1 MLISPENPV
10 ATYNSTQLSNIEN
23 VAIRLSSDAVKG
35 LGLSEGQVVPG
46 TVSED
51 GKSITLSTETGPANI
66 LGSFERVSGE
76 DVNVRVG
83 SAEILDDTEPE
94 QTGQIQGQ
102 RPTRQSQLDKVFEG
116 ASQRIGKSLEVEKLL
131 SNLKTAVENG
141 ESTVFGEIEF
151 FEGLPS
157 AAVNFQREGAGTPS
171 SILEAPEA
179 RVTEQAEMGESAID
193 LQDGEINSGAE
204 DWQGFNQLVGSDE
217 DWVVEVDA
225 EIGNQDHVW
234 IQGRVSNNHGRFNLW
249 FDNPGTA
256 AYARQNINEVANKIE
271 KFGILI
277 DHLGISP
284 FPRDKAEDPPKS
296 TFMVDV

>member
-23 VAIRLSSDAVKG
+23 VSIRLSSDAVKG

-94 QTGQIQGQ
+94 QTGQIKGQ

-116 ASQRIGKSLEVEKLL
+116 ASQRIDKSLEVEKLL

-141 ESTVFGEIEF
+141 ESSVFGEIEF

-193 LQDGEINSGAE
+193 LQDGEINSGEE

-234 IQGRVSNNHGRFNLW
+234 IQGRVSNNQGRFNLW

-256 AYARQNINEVANKIE
+256 AYARQNINEVAHKIE
-271 KFGILI
+271 KFGILVE
-277 DHLGISP
+277 HLGISP

>member
-23 VAIRLSSDAVKG
+23 MAIRLSSDTVKG
-35 LGLSEGQVVPG
+35 LGLSEGQIVPG

-66 LGSFERVSGE
+66 LGSFERVAGE

-83 SAEILDDTEPE
+83 SAEIRDDTEPE

-116 ASQRIGKSLEVEKLL
+116 ASQRIDKSLEVEKLL
-131 SNLKTAVENG
+131 SDLKTAVENG
-141 ESTVFGEIEF
+141 ESSVFGGVEF

-171 SILEAPEA
+171 SILQAPEA

-193 LQDGEINSGAE
+193 LQDGEVNSGEE

-217 DWVVEVDA
+217 DWAVEVDA

>member
-23 VAIRLSSDAVKG
+23 VSIRLSSDAVKG

-116 ASQRIGKSLEVEKLL
+116 ASQRIDKSLEVEKLL

-141 ESTVFGEIEF
+141 ESSVFGEIEF

-193 LQDGEINSGAE
+193 LQDGEINSGEE

-225 EIGNQDHVW
+225 DIGNQDHVW
-234 IQGRVSNNHGRFNLW
+234 IQGRVSNNQGRFNLW

-256 AYARQNINEVANKIE
+256 AYARQNINEVAHKIE
-271 KFGILI
+271 KFGILVE
-277 DHLGISP
+277 HLGISP

>member
-116 ASQRIGKSLEVEKLL
+116 ASQRIDKSLEVEKLL

-141 ESTVFGEIEF
+141 ESSVFGEIEF

-234 IQGRVSNNHGRFNLW
+234 IQGRVSNNQGRFNLW

-256 AYARQNINEVANKIE
+256 AYARQNINEVAHRIE
-271 KFGILI
+271 KFGILVE
-277 DHLGISP
+277 HLGISP

>member
-35 LGLSEGQVVPG
+35 LGLSEGQVVLG

-83 SAEILDDTEPE
+83 SAEIPDDTEPE

-102 RPTRQSQLDKVFEG
+102 RPTRQSQLEKVFEG
-116 ASQRIGKSLEVEKLL
+116 ASQRIDKSLEVEKLL
-131 SNLKTAVENG
+131 TDLKTAVENG
-141 ESTVFGEIEF
+141 ESSVFGEIEF

-193 LQDGEINSGAE
+193 LQDGEINSGEE

-234 IQGRVSNNHGRFNLW
+234 IQGRVSKNQGRFNLW

-256 AYARQNINEVANKIE
+256 AYARQNINEVAHKIE
-271 KFGILI
+271 KFGILV

>member
-116 ASQRIGKSLEVEKLL
+116 ASQRIDKSLEVEKLL

-141 ESTVFGEIEF
+141 ESSVFGEIEF

-193 LQDGEINSGAE
+193 LQDGEINSGEE

-234 IQGRVSNNHGRFNLW
+234 IQGRVSNNQGRFNLW

-256 AYARQNINEVANKIE
+256 AYARQNINEVAHRIE
-271 KFGILI
+271 KFGILVE
-277 DHLGISP
+277 HLGISP

>member
-1 MLISPENPV
+1 MSGSGQQRSL
-10 ATYNSTQLSNIEN
+10 TTQSQSKQ
-23 VAIRLSSDAVKG
+23 AKFKG
-35 LGLSEGQVVPG
+35 KG
-46 TVSED
+46 
-51 GKSITLSTETGPANI
+51 
-66 LGSFERVSGE
+66 
-76 DVNVRVG
+76 
-83 SAEILDDTEPE
+83 
-94 QTGQIQGQ
+94 
-102 RPTRQSQLDKVFEG
+102 PTRQSQLDKVFEG
-116 ASQRIGKSLEVEKLL
+116 ASQRIDKSLEVEKLL
-131 SNLKTAVENG
+131 TDLKTAVENG
-141 ESTVFGEIEF
+141 ESSVFGEIEF

-193 LQDGEINSGAE
+193 LQDGEINSGEE

-234 IQGRVSNNHGRFNLW
+234 IQGRVSKNQGRFNLW

-256 AYARQNINEVANKIE
+256 AYARQNINEVAHKIE
-271 KFGILI
+271 KFGILV

>member
-23 VAIRLSSDAVKG
+23 VSIRLSSDAVKG

-116 ASQRIGKSLEVEKLL
+116 ASQRIDKSLEVEKLL

-141 ESTVFGEIEF
+141 ESSVFGEIEF

-193 LQDGEINSGAE
+193 LQDGEINSGEE

-234 IQGRVSNNHGRFNLW
+234 IQGRVSNNQGRFNLW

-256 AYARQNINEVANKIE
+256 AYARQNINEVAHKIE
-271 KFGILI
+271 KFGILVE
-277 DHLGISP
+277 HLGISP

>member
-23 VAIRLSSDAVKG
+23 MAIRLSSDTVKG
-35 LGLSEGQVVPG
+35 LGLSEGQIVPG

-66 LGSFERVSGE
+66 LGSFERVAGE

-83 SAEILDDTEPE
+83 SAEIRDDTEPE

-116 ASQRIGKSLEVEKLL
+116 ASQRIDKSLEVEKLL
-131 SNLKTAVENG
+131 SDLKTAVENG
-141 ESTVFGEIEF
+141 ESSVFGEVEF

-171 SILEAPEA
+171 SILQAPEA

-193 LQDGEINSGAE
+193 LQDGEVNSGEE

-217 DWVVEVDA
+217 DWAVEVDA

-256 AYARQNINEVANKIE
+256 AYARQNINEVAHKIE

-284 FPRDKAEDPPKS
+284 FPRDKADDPPKS
-296 TFMVDV
+296 TFMVNV